1 MRADVHSFFLFLF
14 FFFCSGYLTTVRT
27 CGHVR
32 PISARQSPKMDGVV
46 RLLLVR
52 TEKDREP
59 YRLRTLKQ
67 AANNLISR
75 KDLRA
80 SLNRNSWE
88 ENVARE
94 RRADRYVISLL
105 DYNLAGW
112 RPSLWA
118 KSNWIKLTSR
128 METWASKN
136 SLLFT
141 LEWIWRTLRNGMHSS
156 DGTGPHK

>member
-1 MRADVHSFFLFLF
+1 MPEKGSTERDKKMRADVHSFFLLF
-14 FFFCSGYLTTVRT
+14 FFFCSSYLTTVRT

-32 PISARQSPKMDGVV
+32 PISARQSPKMEGVV
-46 RLLLVR
+46 GLLLVR
-52 TEKDREP
+52 TEKDRGP
-59 YRLRTLKQ
+59 YRLRTLEQ

-88 ENVARE
+88 ENVARARE
-94 RRADRYVISLL
+94 REGVRRADRYVISLL
-105 DYNLAGW
+105 DYNWAGW

-128 METWASKN
+128 METSGRQ
-136 SLLFT
+136 
-141 LEWIWRTLRNGMHSS
+141 RTHYCLR
-156 DGTGPHK
+156 